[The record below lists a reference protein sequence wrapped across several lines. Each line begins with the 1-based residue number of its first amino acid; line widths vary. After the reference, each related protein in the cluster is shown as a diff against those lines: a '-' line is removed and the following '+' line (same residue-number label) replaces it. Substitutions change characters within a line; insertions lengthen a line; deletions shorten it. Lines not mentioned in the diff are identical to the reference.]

1 MKTKRIISYLV
12 TACMLFTYLSSG
24 VYASVFYVG
33 QYVGFGE
40 VKSTSSADVD
50 GGVVYSEALV
60 LDDNDASQQIR
71 TFTFDPMGGEL
82 LPLVYCKY
90 TGYGATTLDSAIA
103 AEALGYDVKGA
114 INGAFFGLTGVN
126 ANIYGGVCISD
137 GRVLQGCND
146 HDVTW
151 VLAFNSD
158 GTAELVQSRVEYT
171 LTAGETDWTAPVVCL
186 NVCPQD
192 TYDIIYYYDSFC
204 GARTDTNYPGVEIVF
219 DKQNHSELTV
229 GGVLE
234 GVVAEVRYSVSEGGA
249 IGKDQFV
256 LYAPD
261 GCADAASLRSLKV
274 GDTAKISVRETVEA
288 SREVME
294 NCNSAVVTYG
304 YHIVA
309 DGVNVTD
316 SDGLGDSYN
325 NAKGQ
330 KTGLGIKADG
340 SMVMVTTDGRTEEH
354 PGLTAYQ
361 LADLLISMGCVTGIN
376 LDGGYSSQMV
386 VEDANGNIVPKTEQL
401 RRVPNSLLIVK
412 RSAPDAKLSA
422 ALSEAIYRAD
432 QLYRKFELAGD
443 VKKLLS
449 ETEKAKN
456 VLHSSLSANG
466 DVTKAIMRLNAA
478 LAGVKVEAYKT
489 GVYESTGN
497 VFIYADA
504 EDGAEPMHT
513 INAGVKLTV
522 TETAGH
528 YGFTKY
534 LGYYGWIDLDL
545 FDVTSD
551 GEEKTVTVNAP
562 EVVYK
567 GDGVTLSWDAEGA
580 AAYTY
585 KVIEF
590 DGEPGDEFSDT
601 DAVTIAEGWTTD
613 HTSVYIPYAER
624 RDGKCL
630 KIAVMAEYP
639 TENVWGMAY
648 VMESALPFRDV
659 PIDHWGYGGAVYAYE
674 NGLFNGVTAS
684 RFDPTGSMTRAMMA
698 TVVYRMAGAPE
709 IPSDADV
716 SFTDVET
723 GSWYYKGV
731 AWCQSV
737 GIVTGVSETRFDP
750 EGTVTREQTACF
762 LYRYAKY
769 LGTAGTVDMNA
780 AESFSDFHDTG
791 DYAKEAIAWCVG
803 RGIMNGS
810 YGKLNPK
817 GTADRIQN
825 ATLICNFY
833 TADVARTAHI
843 D

>member
-1 MKTKRIISYLV
+1 MKKKIISYII
-12 TACMLFTYLSSG
+12 TACLLFTQLAG
-24 VYASVFYVG
+24 GIYASVFYVG
-33 QYVGFGE
+33 QHVGFGE
-40 VKSTSSADVD
+40 VKSTSSADID
-50 GGVVYSEALV
+50 GGVVYSEAAV
-60 LDDNDASQQIR
+60 LDDNGNDQQIR
-71 TFTFDPMGGEL
+71 TFTFDPMDGDL

-103 AEALGYDVKGA
+103 AERLGYDVKGA

-146 HDVTW
+146 HEVTW

-171 LTAGETDWTAPVVCL
+171 LSAGENGWTAPVVCL

-204 GARTDTNYPGVEIVF
+204 GTKTDTKHPGVEIVF
-219 DKQNHSELTV
+219 DKQNHTELTV

-234 GVVAEVRYSVSEGGA
+234 GKVAEVRYSVSEGGA

-274 GDTAKISVRETVEA
+274 GDTAKINVRETVEA

-304 YHIVA
+304 YHVVS
-309 DGVNVTD
+309 DGKNVTD
-316 SDGLGDSYN
+316 YDGLGDSYN

-386 VEDANGNIVPKTEQL
+386 VEDENGNIISKTEQQ
-401 RRVPNSLLIVK
+401 RRVPNSILIVK
-412 RSAPDAKLSA
+412 KTSPDSALTA
-422 ALSEAIYRAD
+422 ALSETIYNAD
-432 QLYRKFELAGD
+432 QLYRKFELTGD
-443 VKKLLS
+443 VKTLLS
-449 ETEKAKN
+449 ETERAKN
-456 VLHSSLSANG
+456 VLYSKSSANG
-466 DVTKAIMRLNAA
+466 DVTKAIMRLNTAMD
-478 LAGVKVEAYKT
+478 GVIKGKYKT
-489 GVYESTGN
+489 GIYAGTGN
-497 VFIYADA
+497 TCIYADA
-504 EDGAEPMHT
+504 EDDSEPIFT
-513 INAGVKLTV
+513 VDAGVGLTV
-522 TETAGH
+522 TETVGH

-534 LGYYGWIDLDL
+534 LGYYGWVDLDL
-545 FDVTSD
+545 FDITGGGD
-551 GEEKTVTVNAP
+551 GKSVTVNAP
-562 EVVYK
+562 EVAYK
-567 GDGVTLSWDAEGA
+567 GDGVTVTWSADGA

-590 DGEPGDEFSDT
+590 DGAPGDEFTADT
-601 DAVTIAEGWTTD
+601 VTVAEGWTTS

-624 RDGKCL
+624 TDGKCL

-639 TENVWGMAY
+639 AENLWGMAY
-648 VMESALPFRDV
+648 VRESSLPFTDV
-659 PIDHWGYGGAVYAYE
+659 PLDHWGDVGAVYAYE
-674 NGLFNGVTAS
+674 SGLFNGVTAS
-684 RFDPTGSMTRAMMA
+684 RFDPNGGMTRAMMA
-698 TVVYRMAGAPE
+698 TVVYRLAGSP
-709 IPSDADV
+709 DV
-716 SFTDVET
+716 PAKKLSFDDVEE

-737 GIVTGVSETRFDP
+737 GIVTGVSDTRFDP
-750 EGTVTREQTACF
+750 EGKVTREQTACF

-769 LGTAGTVDMNA
+769 LGVEEKVDVSF
-780 AESFSDFHDTG
+780 AEAFTDFARTG
-791 DYAKEAIAWCVG
+791 DYAKEAIAWCVR
-803 RGIMNGS
+803 RGVMNGS

-817 GTADRIQN
+817 GEADRIQI
-825 ATLICNFY
+825 ATLLHNFC
-833 TADVARTAHI
+833 TADLFDKTEN
-843 D
+843 

>member
-1 MKTKRIISYLV
+1 
-12 TACMLFTYLSSG
+12 MLFTYLSG
-24 VYASVFYVG
+24 GIYASVFYVG
-33 QYVGFGE
+33 QHIGFGE
-40 VKSTSSADVD
+40 VKSTSSADID
-50 GGVVYSEALV
+50 GGVVYSEAAV
-60 LDDNDASQQIR
+60 LDDNGASQQIR
-71 TFTFDPMGGEL
+71 TFTFDPMDGEL

-103 AEALGYDVKGA
+103 AESLGYDVKGA

-158 GTAELVQSRVEYT
+158 GTASLVQSKVEYT

-204 GARTDTNYPGVEIVF
+204 GGKTDTNYPGVEVVF
-219 DKQNHSELTV
+219 DKQNHTELTV

-234 GVVAEVRYSVSEGGA
+234 GVVAEVRYSISEGGA
-249 IGKDQFV
+249 IGEDQFV

-274 GDTAKISVRETVEA
+274 GDTAKINVRETVEE

-304 YHIVA
+304 YHIVS
-309 DGVNVTD
+309 DGKNVTD
-316 SDGLGDSYN
+316 YDGLGDSYN

-340 SMVMVTTDGRTEEH
+340 SMVMVTTDGRTDEH

-386 VEDANGNIVPKTEQL
+386 VEDKNGEIVPKTEQT
-401 RRVPNSLLIVK
+401 RRVPNSILIVK
-412 RSAPDAKLSA
+412 RSAPDTELSA
-422 ALSEAIYRAD
+422 ALSETVYRAD
-432 QLYRKFELAGD
+432 QLYRKFELTGD
-443 VKKLLS
+443 VKTLLS
-449 ETEKAKN
+449 ETEKAKT
-456 VLHSSLSANG
+456 VLRRELSANG
-466 DVTKAIMRLNAA
+466 DITKAIMRLNDAMS
-478 LAGVKVEAYKT
+478 GVVKVGYKQ
-489 GVYESTGN
+489 GIYSSINSTR
-497 VFIYADA
+497 IYANA
-504 EDGAEPMHT
+504 EDSADT
-513 INAGVKLTV
+513 IYTVNAGVKLTV

-545 FDVTSD
+545 FDITSGTGD
-551 GEEKTVTVNAP
+551 KTVTVNAP
-562 EVVYK
+562 EVAYK
-567 GDGVTLSWDAEGA
+567 GDGVTVSWSADGA

-585 KVIEF
+585 KIIEF
-590 DGEPGDEFSDT
+590 DGAPGDEAFAET
-601 DAVTIAEGWTTD
+601 VTIAEGWTTD

-624 RDGKCL
+624 RDGYCL

-639 TENVWGMAY
+639 AENVWGMAY
-648 VMESALPFRDV
+648 VRESSLPFTDV
-659 PIDHWGYGGAVYAYE
+659 PLDHWGYDGAVYTFE

-698 TVVYRMAGAPE
+698 AVVYRMAGSPDVPE
-709 IPSDADV
+709 EKL
-716 SFTDVET
+716 SFTDVEE

-750 EGTVTREQTACF
+750 EGKVTREQTACF
-762 LYRYAKY
+762 LYRYAKH
-769 LGTAGTVDMNA
+769 LGMEGNVDMSF
-780 AESFSDFHDTG
+780 AETFTDFHNTG
-791 DYAKEAIAWCVG
+791 DYAREAIAWCVE

-810 YGKLNPK
+810 YGRLNPK
-817 GTADRIQN
+817 GEADRIQN
-825 ATLICNFY
+825 ATLICNFC
-833 TADVARTAHI
+833 TADLFDTI
-843 D
+843 EN